1 MPRSIWKGSMQ
12 FGMVNIPVALYV
24 ATEST
29 SKVSFNLLCPD
40 HKSRIK
46 NKRWCP
52 VGEHEVASVVKGY
65 EYEKGQYVIFDED
78 DLEKLPL
85 KSSRS
90 IDIAGFIKSE
100 ELPGELY
107 YQNAYYLEPDKS
119 AQKPYALL
127 KKTLEQTGRV
137 AIAKFALRER
147 ERLVSMRAHDD
158 VLVLNTLHWPD
169 EIRSI
174 EDLALPEDVKVS
186 PAELKM
192 AESLV
197 EMMAMAFDPGEFRD
211 DYKQA
216 FEQIVEAK
224 VKGREDLV
232 EAPEAEAETTV
243 VDLMSALKASV
254 ARAKEEEKKGGR
266 SGRGG
271 HESLV
276 HRATAS
282 RAAARSAN
290 SRSSKTGRKKAS

>member
-1 MPRSIWKGSMQ
+1 MQ

-40 HKSRIK
+40 HKTRIK

-52 VGEHEVASVVKGY
+52 VGEHEVASTVKGY
-65 EYEKGQYVIFDED
+65 EYEKGQYVIFTDD

-90 IDIAGFIKSE
+90 IDIAGFVKSE

-107 YQNAYYLEPDKS
+107 YQNAYYLEPDKG
-119 AQKPYALL
+119 ATKPYALL
-127 KKTLEQTGRV
+127 MKTLEKTDRV
-137 AIAKFALRER
+137 AVAKFALRER
-147 ERLVSMRAHDD
+147 ERLVSMRAHDN

-169 EIRSI
+169 EIRSV
-174 EDLALPEDVKVS
+174 EELTLAEDVKVA

-197 EMMAMAFDPGEFRD
+197 EMMAMQFDPGDFRD
-211 DYKQA
+211 EYKQA
-216 FEQIVEAK
+216 FEKIVDAK

-232 EAPEAEAETTV
+232 EAPEPEAETAV
-243 VDLMSALKASV
+243 ADLMSALKASV

-266 SGRGG
+266 AGRGG

-276 HRATAS
+276 HKKTTAKEKS
-282 RAAARSAN
+282 AR
-290 SRSSKTGRKKAS
+290 RKAS

>member
-40 HKSRIK
+40 HKTRIK

-52 VGEHEVASVVKGY
+52 VGEHEVASTVRGY

-90 IDIAGFIKSE
+90 IEIAGFVKDE

-127 KKTLEQTGRV
+127 KKTLETTGRV
-137 AIAKFALRER
+137 AVAKFALRER

-169 EIRSI
+169 EIRAI
-174 EDLALPEDVKVS
+174 EELNLPEDVKVS

-197 EMMAMAFDPGEFRD
+197 EMMAMEFDPSEFRD
-211 DYKQA
+211 EYKEA
-216 FEQIVEAK
+216 FEKIVDAK

-232 EAPEAEAETTV
+232 EAPEPEAETAV

-254 ARAKEEEKKGGR
+254 AKAKEEEKKGSRG
-266 SGRGG
+266 GRGG

-276 HRATAS
+276 HAKTTARTAAKEKAT
-282 RAAARSAN
+282 
-290 SRSSKTGRKKAS
+290 RKKAS

>member
-52 VGEHEVASVVKGY
+52 VGDHEVASTVKGF

-85 KSSRS
+85 RSSRA
-90 IDIAGFIKSE
+90 IEIAGFISDSD
-100 ELPGELY
+100 LPGALY
-107 YQNAYYLEPDKS
+107 YQNAYYLEPDKAAS
-119 AQKPYALL
+119 KPYALL
-127 KKTLEQTGRV
+127 KKTLEKTGRV

-147 ERLVSMRAHDD
+147 ERLVSLHPLDGT
-158 VLVLNTLHWPD
+158 LVLNTLHWPD
-169 EIRSI
+169 EIRST
-174 EDLALPEDVKVS
+174 EELNLPEDVKVS
-186 PAELKM
+186 PAEIKM

-197 EMMAMAFDPGEFRD
+197 EMMAMKFDPSEFKD
-211 DYKQA
+211 EYKEA
-216 FEQIVEAK
+216 VDKIVEAK

-232 EAPEAEAETTV
+232 EAPEQEAETTV

-254 ARAKEEEKKGGR
+254 ERAKKGETARGR
-266 SGRGG
+266 EGRGG
-271 HESLV
+271 HESL
-276 HRATAS
+276 ASKKTTA
-282 RAAARSAN
+282 REKSA
-290 SRSSKTGRKKAS
+290 RKKAS

>member
-24 ATEST
+24 ATETT

-40 HKSRIK
+40 HKTRIK

-52 VGEHEVASVVKGY
+52 VGEHEVAAVEKGY
-65 EYEKGQYVIFDED
+65 EYEKGQYVIFDDD

-90 IDIAGFIKSE
+90 IDIAGFIKTE

-107 YQNAYYLEPDKS
+107 FQNAYYLEPDKG

-127 KKTLEQTGRV
+127 MKTLENTGRV

-147 ERLVSMRAHDD
+147 ERLVSMRAHDN

-169 EIRSI
+169 EIRSS
-174 EDLALPEDVKVS
+174 EDLSLPDDVKVV

-197 EMMAMAFDPGEFRD
+197 EMMAMTFDPGEFRD
-211 DYKQA
+211 EYRQA
-216 FEQIVEAK
+216 FQQIVDAK
-224 VKGREDLV
+224 VKGNVDLV

-243 VDLMSALKASV
+243 VDLMTALKASV
-254 ARAKEEEKKGGR
+254 ARAKEEEKKVGR
-266 SGRGG
+266 S
-271 HESLV
+271 
-276 HRATAS
+276 
-282 RAAARSAN
+282 
-290 SRSSKTGRKKAS
+290 SRSDKSKTARKKAS

>member
-40 HKSRIK
+40 HKTRIK

-52 VGEHEVASVVKGY
+52 VGEHEVASTVRGY
-65 EYEKGQYVIFDED
+65 EYEKGQYVIFTED

-90 IDIAGFIKSE
+90 IDIAGFVKSE

-107 YQNAYYLEPDKS
+107 YQSAYYLEPDKG

-127 KKTLEQTGRV
+127 MKTLEKTDRV
-137 AIAKFALRER
+137 AVAKFALRER
-147 ERLVSMRAHDD
+147 ERLVSMRAHDN

-169 EIRSI
+169 EIRSV
-174 EDLALPEDVKVS
+174 EDLSLPDDVTVA

-197 EMMAMAFDPGEFRD
+197 EMMAMEFDPSEFRD
-211 DYKQA
+211 EYKQA
-216 FEQIVEAK
+216 FEKIVDAK

-232 EAPEAEAETTV
+232 EAPEAEAETAV
-243 VDLMSALKASV
+243 ADLMSALKASV
-254 ARAKEEEKKGGR
+254 AKAKEDEKKGGR
-266 SGRGG
+266 AGRGG

-276 HRATAS
+276 HKKTTA
-282 RAAARSAN
+282 REKSA
-290 SRSSKTGRKKAS
+290 RKKAS